1 MNITAELITSI
12 LTQAGEAIT
21 LKNLRIENASECE
34 SDSIIRFEDN
44 TDTTISIYYTP
55 EIDLIAIGTINSLGS
70 YSLHTRIRRASILDP
85 DTFSAFITL
94 EIMTLEMRHEIDNMV

>member
-21 LKNLRIENASECE
+21 CKNLRAGHEDDDI
-34 SDSIIRFEDN
+34 IIRFEDD
-44 TDTTISIYYTP
+44 TDITISIYYTQVK
-55 EIDLIAIGTINSLGS
+55 DLIVIGTVNRLGDYKVHTKLGS
-70 YSLHTRIRRASILDP
+70 VSLLDP

-94 EIMTLEMRHEIDNMV
+94 KVMTLELRHEIDNMV